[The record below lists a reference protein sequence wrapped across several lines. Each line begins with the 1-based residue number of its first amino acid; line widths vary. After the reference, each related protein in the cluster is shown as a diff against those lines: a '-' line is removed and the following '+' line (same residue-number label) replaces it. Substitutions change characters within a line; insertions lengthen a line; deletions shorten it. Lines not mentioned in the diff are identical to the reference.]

1 MIFKMTYRDEEHKL
15 QKHSVVI
22 AGHSTSITL
31 ENLFWQE
38 LKKVAKMHRKSL
50 GQLITQ
56 IDAQR
61 SEANLSSAVRIFIL
75 KEALK

>member
-1 MIFKMTYRDEEHKL
+1 MTYRDEEHKL

-38 LKKVAKMHRKSL
+38 LKKVAKMQCKSL

-61 SEANLSSAVRIFIL
+61 RDANLSSAVRIFVL

>member
-1 MIFKMTYRDEEHKL
+1 MTCHNEEYKL

-38 LKKVAKMHRKSL
+38 LKKIAKIERKSL

-56 IDAQR
+56 IDEQR
-61 SEANLSSAVRIFIL
+61 KDANLSSAVRIFIL